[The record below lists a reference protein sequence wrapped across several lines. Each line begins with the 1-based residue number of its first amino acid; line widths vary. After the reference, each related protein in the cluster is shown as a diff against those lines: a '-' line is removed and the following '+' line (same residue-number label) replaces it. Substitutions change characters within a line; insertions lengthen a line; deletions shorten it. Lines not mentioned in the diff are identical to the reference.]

1 METLIFVLGILSG
14 AVLLGVAYVIRE
26 LLRVKNEIKSLKKNK
41 YVHED
46 RFHELEEGVNRI
58 SEKMEISMSKLHDE
72 IKERH
77 SHLHSRIEDAK
88 NKSWEDS
95 DKMYQDSH
103 RRIEKEKM
111 EIHSIMD
118 SRFNKMENKFISY
131 DLKDLS
137 NPVMGEIKTSKR

>member
-14 AVLLGVAYVIRE
+14 TVLLGIAYIIRE

-46 RFHELEEGVNRI
+46 RFQGLDEGVNRI
-58 SEKMEISMSKLHDE
+58 SEKMEISMSKLLDE

-77 SHLHSRIEDAK
+77 SHLHSRIEDVR
-88 NKSWEDS
+88 NKSWGDS
-95 DKMYQDSH
+95 DKIHQDLH
-103 RRIEKEKM
+103 RRIEKDKS

-118 SRFNKMENKFISY
+118 SRFNKMENKFDHLHPST
-131 DLKDLS
+131 
-137 NPVMGEIKTSKR
+137 GEIKTSKR

>member
-1 METLIFVLGILSG
+1 METLIFILGILSG
-14 AVLLGVAYVIRE
+14 TVLLGIAYIIRE

-46 RFHELEEGVNRI
+46 RFQGLDEGVNRI
-58 SEKMEISMSKLHDE
+58 SEKMETSISKLHEE

-88 NKSWEDS
+88 NKSWGDS
-95 DKMYQDSH
+95 DKMFQDAH

-118 SRFNKMENKFISY
+118 SRFNKMENKFIQH
-131 DLKDLS
+131 DLL
-137 NPVMGEIKTSKR
+137 NPATGEIKTSKK